1 MRNVMTRR
9 IATAALVGAVAT
21 ALLAAPAGAE
31 RLDTTGAFEAAA
43 QEFDVP
49 RDLVV
54 AVGHA
59 ESRLDMHAGKPSQD
73 NGYGLMHLVSNP
85 TRHTLEKAAAATGA
99 STTALKTQVT
109 ANIRGGAAVLRA
121 IADARGMDATDR
133 DRLGAWYPVVAEYGG
148 ATVPLTRKL
157 YADAV
162 YDLLGTGL
170 SAVAP
175 TGERITVAARSVSP
189 ERGDLA
195 SAGTAMAPDY
205 PGAIWNPAS
214 TANYASGRTATITTV
229 VIHVT
234 QGSYAGTISW
244 FQNPES
250 QVSAH
255 YVVRSS
261 DGEVTQMVADADT
274 AWHARS
280 ANASALGIEHEGF
293 VDDPA
298 WFTDAMYRS
307 SAALTKWLCDAHG
320 LAKTRDVIVGHSE
333 VPGNDHT
340 DPGPN
345 WDWNY
350 YMSLVTA

>member
-1 MRNVMTRR
+1 MRSTTTRR
-9 IATAALVGAVAT
+9 IATVALAGVVAT
-21 ALLAAPAGAE
+21 ALFTVPATAE
-31 RLDTTGAFEAAA
+31 RQDATAAFAAAA

-59 ESRLDMHAGKPSQD
+59 ESRLDMHDGKPSQD

-85 TRHTLEKAAAATGA
+85 SRHTLEQAASATGA
-99 STTALKTQVT
+99 SPTALKNDVA

-121 IADARGMDATDR
+121 LADTQGLAAADR
-133 DRLGAWYPVVAEYGG
+133 DTLAAWYPVVAAYGG
-148 ATVPLTRKL
+148 ATAPQTRRL

-162 YDLLGTGL
+162 YDLLTTGITTT
-170 SAVAP
+170 AP
-175 TGERITVAARSVSP
+175 TGERITVAPTAVTP
-189 ERGDLA
+189 DRGTLA
-195 SAGTAMAPDY
+195 TTGTTLGPDY

-214 TANYASGRTATITTV
+214 TANYASGRTASVSTV

-244 FQNPES
+244 FQNPDA

-261 DGEVTQMVADADT
+261 DGEVTQMVADGDT

-280 ANASALGIEHEGF
+280 ANASSLGIEHEGF

-307 SAALTKWLCDAHG
+307 SAAITKWLCDTYG

-345 WDWNY
+345 WDWDH

>member
-1 MRNVMTRR
+1 MRSATTRR
-9 IATAALVGAVAT
+9 IATAALAGAAAT
-21 ALLAAPAGAE
+21 ALFNLPATAE
-31 RLDTTGAFEAAA
+31 RLDATAAFAAA
-43 QEFDVP
+43 AEEFDVP

-59 ESRLDMHAGKPSQD
+59 ESRLDMHGGKPSQD
-73 NGYGLMHLVSNP
+73 NGFGLMHLVSNP
-85 TRHTLEKAAAATGA
+85 SRHTLEQAATITGA
-99 STTALKTQVT
+99 STNALKNDVAT
-109 ANIRGGAAVLRA
+109 NIRGGAAVLRA
-121 IADARGMDATDR
+121 LADAHGLDATDR
-133 DRLGAWYPVVAEYGG
+133 SRLGAWYPVVATYGG
-148 ATVPLTRKL
+148 ATAPQTRRL

-162 YDLLGTGL
+162 YDLLATGL
-170 SAVAP
+170 TAVAP
-175 TGERITVAARSVSP
+175 TGERITVEPATVTP
-189 ERGDLA
+189 NRGDLA
-195 SAGTAMAPDY
+195 TAGTVLAPDY

-214 TANYASGRTATITTV
+214 TANYATGRTASISTV

-244 FQNPES
+244 FQNPDA

-255 YVVRSS
+255 YVIRST

-280 ANASALGIEHEGF
+280 ANPSSLGIEHEGF

-307 SAALTKWLCDAHG
+307 SAAVTKWLCDTYG

-333 VPGNDHT
+333 VPDNDHT

-345 WDWNY
+345 WDWDY
-350 YMSLVTA
+350 YMSLVTT